1 LAVVEFAIAGS
12 DLDTAR
18 MVAARVA
25 VLDDDGDELARWDWG
40 SDRADAVV
48 GEVAQTLRTLLVLGV
63 PIATFDALTGLTV
76 LDRECRRRGI
86 EPLADPT
93 PILDPL
99 LLDELIEPE
108 FDGGRSLN
116 AMAERYGV
124 EPGSLAAGRIVRAMA
139 ERDDVSG
146 TPTALHARQRGMLD
160 GWPVV
165 PLEDIRIIEDTQPIP
180 APAPRP
186 SDTVPMFDFA
196 DTGVLA
202 LEPPRGEPVTVDEE
216 PRPEPRPE
224 PRRESH
230 PAPAPRRIHVA
241 AAIVTDTAGRAI
253 VVRKHGTTGFMQ
265 PGGKIERGE
274 SAIATLIRE
283 LREELGLEVDVDA
296 TEFLGSFEAA
306 ALNEPGQTV
315 RAEVFA
321 LVTDAD
327 LRPAAE
333 IEAIYWLE
341 SPDDTDSV
349 ELAPLTLDVMLPLWA
364 ARRPALF

>member
-1 LAVVEFAIAGS
+1 VVEFAIAGA

-18 MVAARVA
+18 LVAARVA
-25 VLDDDGDELARWDWG
+25 VLDDDAAELARWDWG

-48 GEVAQTLRTLLVLGV
+48 GEVAQTLRTLLVLGI
-63 PIATFDALTGLTV
+63 PIATFDAVTGLTV

-86 EPLADPT
+86 EPLTEPT

-108 FDGGRSLN
+108 FEGGRSLN

-139 ERDDVSG
+139 EREDFSG

-202 LEPPRGEPVTVDEE
+202 LEPPRGEPMTVDSELRQE
-216 PRPEPRPE
+216 QHQEADPT
-224 PRRESH
+224 
-230 PAPAPRRIHVA
+230 PAPRRIHVA

-283 LREELGLEVDVDA
+283 LREELGLVVDVDA

-321 LVTDAD
+321 LVTDAE
-327 LRPAAE
+327 LIPAAE

-341 SPDDTDSV
+341 SPDDTDTV

>member
-1 LAVVEFAIAGS
+1 VGNWQGRLAVVEFAIAGT

-18 MVAARVA
+18 VVAARVA
-25 VLDDDGDELARWDWG
+25 VLDDDGSELARWDWG

-48 GEVAQTLRTLLVLGV
+48 GEVAQTLRTLLTLGT
-63 PIATFDALTGLTV
+63 PLATFDALTGLTV

-86 EPLADPT
+86 EPLDEPAPV
-93 PILDPL
+93 LDPL

-108 FDGGRSLN
+108 FDGARTLN
-116 AMAERYGV
+116 AMAERYAV

-139 ERDDVSG
+139 QRDDVSG
-146 TPTALHARQRGMLD
+146 TPMALHARQRGMLD

-202 LEPPRGEPVTVDEE
+202 LESPRDEPAAEADE
-216 PRPEPRPE
+216 PRPDPV
-224 PRRESH
+224 
-230 PAPAPRRIHVA
+230 PAPRRIHVA

-253 VVRKHGTTGFMQ
+253 VVRKQGTTGFMQ

-274 SAIATLIRE
+274 SAITTLIRE
-283 LREELGLEVDVDA
+283 LREELGLDVDVDA
-296 TEFLGSFEAA
+296 TEFLGSYEAA

-333 IEAIYWLE
+333 IDAIYWLE